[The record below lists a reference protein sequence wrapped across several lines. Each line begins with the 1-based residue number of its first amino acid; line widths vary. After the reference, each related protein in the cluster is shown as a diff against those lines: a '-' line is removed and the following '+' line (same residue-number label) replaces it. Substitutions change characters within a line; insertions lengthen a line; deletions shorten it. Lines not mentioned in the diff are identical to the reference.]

1 MMTGNNGRNIILRPY
16 LDRDWG
22 SVRSFIIDQWG
33 SSHPMSDRTLFD
45 WQFCGFGSAQGA
57 SARSLLL
64 FLDDELAG
72 FRGIIPGLYQV
83 PSPQGMKVS
92 PGGSLAMWNIRKKY
106 RGRGLGLMMHQAAE
120 AVLPVI
126 TGAGSNPQ
134 TSVPIYMK
142 NGFQLLPSVHRYM
155 AALDHRACIAVF
167 GEKVSEIP
175 VAPRRNGI
183 SPLAPSD
190 ISSVEMERI
199 WKGSALKAGFFSLYR
214 NSEFWRWRY
223 IENPGFKYRIFHDPE
238 GSGLLVSRTEQ
249 LASSKSLKGKQ
260 WSILRMIEIVPANPS
275 TWLGV
280 EDTPFKLFLERCL
293 NWARGTGCIAAD
305 FHCSS
310 DVFGPL
316 LLKAGFAR
324 EQDLVKVGIRP
335 LPLVFNGMGSHG
347 RPINVLVKAPVQV
360 SFEKTCFVKSD
371 NDMDRPRRLDKNGQV
386 IY

>member
-1 MMTGNNGRNIILRPY
+1 MIRGNIGRNIILRPY
-16 LDRDWG
+16 LDPDWG
-22 SVRSFIIDQWG
+22 SVRSFILAQWG

-45 WQFCGFGSAQGA
+45 WQFRGFGTEQGA

-64 FLDDELAG
+64 FLEDELAG

-83 PSPQGMKVS
+83 PSPQGMEVS
-92 PGGSLAMWNIRKKY
+92 PGGSLAMWNIRKEY

-120 AVLPVI
+120 AILPVI
-126 TGAGSNPQ
+126 TGAGSNPL
-134 TSVPIYMK
+134 TSVPVYMK
-142 NGFQLLPSVHRYM
+142 NGFQILPSVHRYM
-155 AALDHRACIAVF
+155 TTLDPRACIAIF
-167 GEKVSEIP
+167 GEQVSEIP
-175 VAPRRNGI
+175 LAARRNGI
-183 SPLAPSD
+183 APLALSD
-190 ISSVEMERI
+190 TAAVEMERI
-199 WKGSALKAGFFSLYR
+199 WENSALKAGFFSLYR
-214 NSEFWRWRY
+214 NAEFWRWRY
-223 IENPGFKYRIFHDPE
+223 LENPGFRYLIFQDPE
-238 GSGLLVSRTEQ
+238 GSGFLVCRTEELVS
-249 LASSKSLKGKQ
+249 SKRLNEKH

-275 TWLGV
+275 TWLGC
-280 EDTPFKLFLERCL
+280 EDSSFNLFMERCL

-324 EQDLVKVGIRP
+324 EQDLVKARIRP

-347 RPINVLVKAPVQV
+347 RPINVLVKAPAQV